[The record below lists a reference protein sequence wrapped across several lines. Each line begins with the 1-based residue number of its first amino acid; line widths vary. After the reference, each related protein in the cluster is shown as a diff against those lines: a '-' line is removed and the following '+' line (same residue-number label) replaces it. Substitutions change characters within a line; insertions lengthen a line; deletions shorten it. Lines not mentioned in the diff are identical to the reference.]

1 MGCVISNLLKG
12 TKVKNLLRKIV
23 VTAAAIAF
31 LIPATAQAD
40 TLEVDESVVD
50 CTSGMF
56 AVGGYPKPEIVPEG
70 YLPIETPGGIFSSQ
84 NGGFN
89 KGQEIGA
96 ANLVAA
102 VDAYAAQCPDSAI
115 FIRGHSYGAAIVHTA
130 LETIDKRDYAPRV
143 IVELTGNPRNPGGI
157 EDTFSGSASL
167 GIEFRG
173 EGITPEN
180 VLDFVSKCNERD
192 GICNLPSLSS
202 DSSGFSSGVLGY
214 FTGAHRYGWIPETG
228 IINPAE

>member
-1 MGCVISNLLKG
+1 M
-12 TKVKNLLRKIV
+12 
-23 VTAAAIAF
+23 F

-56 AVGGYPKPEIVPEG
+56 AVGGYPKPEKVPDG
-70 YLPIETPGGIFSSQ
+70 FIPIETPGGIFFWQS
-84 NGGFN
+84 GGYI
-89 KGQEIGA
+89 KGQTTGA
-96 ANLVAA
+96 ENLVAA
-102 VDAYAAQCPDSAI
+102 VDAYAEACPEAPI
-115 FIRGHSYGAAIVHTA
+115 YIKGHSYGAAIVHTA
-130 LETIDKRDYAPRV
+130 LETIDNRPYANRV
-143 IVELTGNPRNPGGI
+143 SISVTGNPRNPGGI

-173 EGITPEN
+173 EGIVPEN
-180 VLDFVSKCNERD
+180 VLDFVSECNERD

-214 FTGAHRYGWIPETG
+214 FTGAHRYGWISETG
-228 IINPAE
+228 LINPSTGQDDNLRNALVVDRII